1 MDYRRYRVKP
11 PKPSTL
17 ALALKG
23 FFMDYVPRQRALS
36 ALTLRSY
43 RDSLKLLLLYLAG
56 EKGDPSQL
64 TVEELSVEKITMFL
78 QSLETVRENQIST
91 RNVRLSAIHSFFRY
105 LGGQYPEH
113 LEQAQRILSIPFK
126 RTGTRE
132 IEHFEFDEIQA
143 VLKAVDIHQNN
154 GRRDLALLGLMFNT
168 GARVSEVTAL
178 NSTDLHLTAPHTV
191 LLRGK
196 GRKERTCPIWPE
208 TATLLQALVEQQ
220 DSSPSQSAPLFLN
233 DRGTRLTRF
242 GVRLILNRYV
252 AKAVVRRPSLKGKR
266 LHPHSIRHS
275 TALHLLRSGVDLS
288 TISHWLGHVSVN
300 TTNKYLSI
308 DLEAK
313 RDALAK
319 AKPFLK
325 EAHSSGKWRKN
336 RNLIAWLKAL

>member
-1 MDYRRYRVKP
+1 MKA
-11 PKPSTL
+11 PKPT
-17 ALALKG
+17 ALASALTS

-36 ALTLRSY
+36 PLTRRSY
-43 RDSLKLLLLYLAG
+43 RDSLKLLLLYSAG

-64 TVEELSVEKITMFL
+64 TVEELSVEKITLFL
-78 QSLETVRENQIST
+78 QSLESIRENRVST

-143 VLKAVDIHQNN
+143 VLKAVDTHQNN
-154 GRRDLALLGLMFNT
+154 GCRDLALLSLMFNT
-168 GARVSEVTAL
+168 GARVSEVIAL
-178 NSTDLHLTAPHTV
+178 NVADLHLTAPYTV

-196 GRKERTCPIWPE
+196 GQKERTCPIWPE
-208 TATLLQALVEQQ
+208 TAALLQGLVEQQ
-220 DSSPSQSAPLFLN
+220 NPPLSPSAPLFLN

-242 GVRLILNRYV
+242 GVRLILNKYV
-252 AKAVVRRPSLKGKR
+252 AKAAPRQASLKRKR

-288 TISHWLGHVSVN
+288 TIAHWLGHVSVN
-300 TTNKYLSI
+300 TTNKYLSL

-313 RDALAK
+313 RGALAK

-325 EAHSSGKWRKN
+325 DGHSSGKWRKN
-336 RNLIAWLKAL
+336 RNLVAWLKAL